1 MSTILKIAKQ
11 VMSEKEK
18 EIMIQI
24 QLENICQLV
33 DGKMYHKSILNSRG
47 ERTEQIVIE
56 YSSDV

>member
-1 MSTILKIAKQ
+1 
-11 VMSEKEK
+11 MSEKEK